1 MADGKG
7 ISSHDSTTVFDE
19 PTLTIGSRLGHRDY
33 IKEAFR
39 HPDFIWRY
47 PLVELRAKNRETIL
61 GIAWEMIT
69 PLLLVLTWWLIRGV
83 VFPRFGSSDY
93 LQQLIVGIFTY
104 QYIQRN
110 VTTGASSIDRSRSLM
125 LSFNFP
131 AMVSPVQHAIGSFF
145 SNLPN
150 ILVMLVFVVSCG
162 TPIQLSWVLLP
173 AIIVLQALFS
183 FGGSLSLA
191 RITVGNPDLRNTL
204 PFIFR
209 LIFYASGVV
218 FPIEDR
224 IRGKS
229 IAWLFDLNPFYA
241 IVNLTR
247 WAVNGSTL
255 HTPTMI
261 SAIAWG
267 LLLPVIGYGIFRT
280 GDHRYVE

>member
-1 MADGKG
+1 MPGTHHG
-7 ISSHDSTTVFDE
+7 EQHTSSAFLE
-19 PTLTIGSRLGHRDY
+19 PTITIGSRLSHREHL
-33 IKEAFR
+33 KSALR

-47 PLVELRAKNRETIL
+47 PLAELRAKNRETVL
-61 GIAWEMIT
+61 GIAWELIT

-83 VFPRFGSSDY
+83 VFPRSGGGDY

-110 VTTGASSIDRSRSLM
+110 VTTGASSIDKSRPLM

-131 AMVSPVQHAIGSFF
+131 AIVSPIQHAVGSFF

-150 ILVMLVFVVSCG
+150 VFVMLIFVVSCG
-162 TPIQLSWVLLP
+162 TPIQLTWLLVPTIVL
-173 AIIVLQALFS
+173 LQALFA
-183 FGGSLSLA
+183 FGGSLALA

-255 HTPTMI
+255 HMTTMI
-261 SAIAWG
+261 SALGWG
-267 LLLPVIGYGIFRT
+267 ILLPLIGYGIFRT

>member
-1 MADGKG
+1 MANDERV
-7 ISSHDSTTVFDE
+7 SNEDETAVFEE
-19 PTLTIGSRLGHRDY
+19 PIITIGGRLKHREY
-33 IKEAFR
+33 LREALR

-61 GIAWEMIT
+61 GIAWELIT

-83 VFPRFGSSDY
+83 VFPRVGGSDY

-110 VTTGASSIDRSRSLM
+110 VTNGSSSIEKSRALM

-131 AMVSPVQHAIGSFF
+131 AIVSPIQHAVGSFV
-145 SNLPN
+145 SNIPN
-150 ILVMLVFVVSCG
+150 IFVMLVFVLTCG
-162 TPIQLSWVLLP
+162 TQIRLSWLLLP

-183 FGGSLSLA
+183 FGGSLTLA
-191 RITVGNPDLRNTL
+191 RLTVRNPDLRNTL

-209 LIFYASGVV
+209 LIFYASGVI
-218 FPIEDR
+218 FPLEDR

-241 IVNLTR
+241 IVHLTR
-247 WAVNGSTL
+247 WVVNGSPL
-255 HTPTMI
+255 HVVTTI
-261 SAIAWG
+261 SALSWA
-267 LLLPVIGYGIFRT
+267 LLLPIIGYGIFRT